1 MGRSGRD
8 PHVVGGITDFDIHFA
23 NGNRARA
30 VHASADVVAGALLE
44 VLALPS
50 PQPRPLVVL
59 NGGTSLTPEV
69 AAALEPVLGNG
80 LARLAASEGFTVL
93 TGGTDAG
100 VFSILGKG
108 IAAAGG
114 GATCLGVVP
123 SALVTWPGRPGP
135 AAEGAVP
142 LEPNHTHFVLV
153 EGDAWGAETATMFAL
168 AAELGASRPSVAVI
182 ANGGEVTR
190 GEVLANLEQRREVV
204 VLAGSGRYADRLA
217 KAARGEGNAVDEATR
232 AVIRGG
238 RVTVIQLTNGPT
250 VLTNLIRSRLGGTP

>member
-1 MGRSGRD
+1 VLTKGPR
-8 PHVVGGITDFDIHFA
+8 VVGGIAGFDIHFA

-30 VHASADVVAGALLE
+30 VRASGDIPAGALLE
-44 VLALPS
+44 ALALPS
-50 PQPRPLVVL
+50 PQPQPLVVL
-59 NGGTSLTPEV
+59 NGGTDLTPEV
-69 AAALEPVLGNG
+69 AAALGPVLGDG
-80 LARLAASEGFTVL
+80 LAQLAASEGFTVL

-135 AAEGAVP
+135 APDEAVP
-142 LEPNHTHFVLV
+142 LEPNHSHFVLV
-153 EGDAWGAETATMFAL
+153 EGDVWGAETPTMFAL
-168 AAELGASRPSVAVI
+168 AAELGASRPSVAII

-204 VLAGSGRYADRLA
+204 VLAGSGRYADHLA
-217 KAARGEGNAVDEATR
+217 QAARGEVNAIDEATR
-232 AVIRGG
+232 AAIPSG
-238 RVTVIQLTNGPT
+238 RVTVLRLANGPT
-250 VLTNLIRSRLGGTP
+250 VLTNLIRSRLGRTL